1 MGTKILI
8 IEDEK
13 QLARLM
19 ELELYHEGYEVE
31 VAYSGIEGLEKIK
44 ESDFQLVLLDLMLPG
59 MDGYEL
65 CSKVREFSD
74 IPIIMVT
81 ARDIVSDKVKGLDT
95 GADDYITKPFS
106 TEELMARIRAQLRR
120 NTKDKEKILKIADLE
135 VDISKYRVKR
145 AGKLVELTKKEYDL
159 LVYLLENEGIV
170 LSREDILNAI
180 WGYDYYG
187 ETNIVDVYI
196 RYLRSKI
203 DDPYE
208 KKLIQTIR
216 GVGYVLRD
224 EE

>member
-1 MGTKILI
+1 MSAKILI

-13 QLARLM
+13 QLARLI

-31 VAYSGIEGLEKIK
+31 VAYSGIEGLEKLK

-59 MDGYEL
+59 IDGYEL

-81 ARDIVSDKVKGLDT
+81 ARDAVSDKVKGLDT

-120 NTKDKEKILKIADLE
+120 NSRDRQEVLKIADLE
-135 VDISKYRVKR
+135 VDTIKYRVKR
-145 AGKLVELTKKEYDL
+145 AGELVELTKKEYDL
-159 LVYLLENEGIV
+159 LVYLLENKGIV

-208 KKLIQTIR
+208 KKLIHTVR

>member
-1 MGTKILI
+1 MSAKILI

-13 QLARLM
+13 QLARLI

-31 VAYSGIEGLEKIK
+31 VAYSGIEGLEKLK

-59 MDGYEL
+59 IDGYEL

-81 ARDIVSDKVKGLDT
+81 ARDAVSDKVKGLDT

-120 NTKDKEKILKIADLE
+120 NSRDRQEVLKIADLE
-135 VDISKYRVKR
+135 VDTIKYRVKR
-145 AGKLVELTKKEYDL
+145 AGELVELTKKEYDL

-208 KKLIQTIR
+208 KKLIHTVR